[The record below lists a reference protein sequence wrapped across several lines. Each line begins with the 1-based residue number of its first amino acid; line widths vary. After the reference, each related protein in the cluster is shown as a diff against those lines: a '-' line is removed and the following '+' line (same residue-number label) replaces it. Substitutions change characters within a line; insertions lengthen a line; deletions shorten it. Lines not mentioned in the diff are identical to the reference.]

1 MLILGI
7 GLICVCKPNASC
19 DKCHDQKMKC
29 KYPGKTSI
37 RVGSGMGAGSPTK
50 GWPIIVV
57 PSPKHKS
64 LEVQCQEVTVW
75 EQANELAEAHLK
87 VDCNMVC
94 AMCNLTH
101 IMGHTNMG
109 VLLDV
114 YDFWC
119 QAWCL

>member
-37 RVGSGMGAGSPTK
+37 RVGSGMGVGSPTK

-64 LEVQCQEVTVW
+64 LEVRCQEVAVW
-75 EQANELAEAHLK
+75 AGRAGLTGASPRGRGRRRSNLK
-87 VDCNMVC
+87 WGGMQG
-94 AMCNLTH
+94 T
-101 IMGHTNMG
+101 
-109 VLLDV
+109 
-114 YDFWC
+114 
-119 QAWCL
+119 